1 VLIIIACDRVDPAK
15 SHTALCSFHPLQIIH
30 FLQLS
35 MGSNNTG
42 SLDVLFESHLKDS
55 LSRIKE
61 LLPPSQREQLS
72 QSMGRST
79 VDYSLLLGISKW
91 ARSSV
96 GETALRSS
104 SLDPSSFS
112 MISLLSGATTSPN
125 RIFPQY
131 VPPPSQ
137 EVVAAE
143 RKKERQAITA
153 LVNAVLSVGGSG
165 AGAYYA
171 SDKTGWKNE
180 WVCNWVPAPATE
192 ILIFFLV
199 ACSVLSIRGYH
210 SRSSGGSTICSMAN
224 SV

>member
-1 VLIIIACDRVDPAK
+1 M
-15 SHTALCSFHPLQIIH
+15 Q
-30 FLQLS
+30 
-35 MGSNNTG
+35 SNST
-42 SLDVLFESHLKDS
+42 LDVSFESHLKLS

-61 LLPPSQREQLS
+61 LLPPPEREQLS
-72 QSMGRST
+72 QSMARPT
-79 VDYSLLLGISKW
+79 VDYSLLLAISKW

-96 GETALRSS
+96 GETALRSAS
-104 SLDPSSFS
+104 MDPSSFS
-112 MISLLSGATTSPN
+112 MISLLAGATTSPN

-137 EVVAAE
+137 EVLAAQ

-180 WVCNWVPAPATE
+180 WVCNWLLTSS
-192 ILIFFLV
+192 IKQIF
-199 ACSVLSIRGYH
+199 
-210 SRSSGGSTICSMAN
+210 
-224 SV
+224 